1 MAGLHLGKVKN
12 VVDQLEE
19 TAAGP
24 PKNTEIL
31 ALIWSQLSVP
41 QQIGH
46 PDNRVHRR
54 ADLMADR
61 GQELS
66 FGFAGDFGRFL
77 GDDQSLLCGGMLHR
91 FPSAC
96 GTFLTQ
102 RALGLSQCT
111 GKRLSGKLNPGWRV
125 TLRHG

>member
-1 MAGLHLGKVKN
+1 
-12 VVDQLEE
+12 
-19 TAAGP
+19 
-24 PKNTEIL
+24 
-31 ALIWSQLSVP
+31 
-41 QQIGH
+41 
-46 PDNRVHRR
+46 
-54 ADLMADR
+54 MADR

-96 GTFLTQ
+96 GTFLTL

-111 GKRLSGKLNPGWRV
+111 RKRLSGKLGPGWRV